1 MQGIPPGGWFCSCQC
16 GQWAYP
22 LIIDDREGRGGMMD
36 DGEGMDGVVRKGV
49 FGLLSDDSIGGGES
63 SLVGSIAELS

>member
-1 MQGIPPGGWFCSCQC
+1 
-16 GQWAYP
+16 
-22 LIIDDREGRGGMMD
+22 MMD